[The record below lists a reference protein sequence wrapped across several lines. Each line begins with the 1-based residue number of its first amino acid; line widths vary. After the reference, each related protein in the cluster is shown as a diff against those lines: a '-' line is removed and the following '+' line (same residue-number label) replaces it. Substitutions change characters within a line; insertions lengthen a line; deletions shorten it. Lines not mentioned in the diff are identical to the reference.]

1 MSTHVAIHIDGEGK
15 AREGVLVDCYG
26 KEMLDGL
33 LNDDEN
39 SFVKFKGHGGKALWV
54 NKQFIKSV
62 LPLEDL
68 PDATDD

>member
-1 MSTHVAIHIDGEGK
+1 MSTRVAIHIDGEEK
-15 AREGVLVDCYG
+15 AREGELVDCYG
-26 KEMLDGL
+26 KEMLDDL

-39 SFVKFKGHGGKALWV
+39 SFVKFKSRLGKPMWV
-54 NKQFIKSV
+54 NKRFIKSV